1 MQRLKLELGLGWRLT
16 PPQVLVIGF
25 AAVILAGAF
34 LLTLPISSATG
45 QPTPFANALFTATSA
60 VCVTG
65 LVVVDTATYWSRF
78 GQVVILVLIQIGGLG
93 FMTLSTL
100 AAILLGRR
108 IMLHQRLVIQE
119 ALNQIS
125 LEGVVRLVK
134 AVVIVTA
141 VIEGTGALLLTWH
154 WWKLYPPGE
163 AIFQGIFH
171 AVSAFCNAGF
181 DLKGDFRSLTDYRT
195 DILVNL
201 VFTSLIILGGLGFG
215 VLMEFINWPHQRSL
229 SLHARI
235 VVKTTLALIIVGTL
249 FILVVESYNPATL
262 AGRSWLEKILASYFQ
277 AVTPRTA
284 GFNTLPIADM
294 RPASLFFIIL
304 LMYIG
309 ASPGG
314 TGGGIKTTTFVTL
327 ALSVAAT
334 VRGKNRV
341 EIAGRSLPA
350 YTIPKSLAIAFLSL
364 ALVVGITIA
373 LLLSEGQD
381 FLPTLF
387 EATSAFGTVGLSMGL
402 TTQLSVLGRLLVT
415 ALMFAGRVG
424 PLTIAV
430 AVAQRQRE
438 NHVHFPEEAIT
449 VG

>member
-25 AAVILAGAF
+25 AAVILAGTF

-45 QPTPFANALFTATSA
+45 RPTPFINALFTATSA

-181 DLKGDFRSLTDYRT
+181 DLKGDFRSLTSYRT

-201 VFTSLIILGGLGFG
+201 VMTFLIILGGLGFS
-215 VLMEFINWPHQRSL
+215 VLTEFINWPHQRSL

-235 VVKTTLALIIVGTL
+235 VVKTTLALISVGTL

-262 AGRSWLEKILASYFQ
+262 AGRSWSEKILASYFQ

-334 VRGKNRV
+334 IRGKNRV
-341 EIAGRSLPA
+341 EVGGRSLPVS
-350 YTIPKSLAIAFLSL
+350 TVPKSLAIAFLSL
-364 ALVVGITIA
+364 ALVVGVTIA

-381 FLPTLF
+381 LLPTLF

-402 TTQLSVLGRLLVT
+402 TTQLSALGRLLIT